1 MNPSQ
6 ELLLWLRADPRW
18 QEIMK
23 ELEALRPVVPNYN
36 WQTDNKNE
44 VTSKMLLQQGFDLA
58 LQKLKH

>member
-1 MNPSQ
+1 
-6 ELLLWLRADPRW
+6 
-18 QEIMK
+18 MK
-23 ELEALRPVVPNYN
+23 ELYELRPVVPNYN